1 MQFALDWLLEVWSIL
16 ARSGPYLLVGLAVA
30 GWIKAA
36 VPERWVH
43 RHLGGDD
50 LRSVTKAALV
60 GAPLPLCS
68 CSVVPT
74 ALALEKSGAS
84 KGATTAFL
92 ISTPETGVDS
102 IGITLALIDPL
113 MTVARPIAAVSTAL
127 AAGLAVNVP
136 VRHDAQ
142 RPDAPQPAEEPT
154 PVEPPDCAASAAHA
168 HETGAD
174 AAGGSILRRG
184 LAYAFGPL
192 LADLAPWFVLGFAA
206 SAAITLMVPDDF
218 FGEVLHSNWVSM
230 LIMLV
235 VGVPLY
241 VCATASTPV
250 AAALMAKG
258 LNPGAALVFLL
269 AGPAT
274 NLATMGVVGGR
285 LGGRVLAV
293 YLTSITVLALAS
305 GWLLDLLYPLLGF
318 DPLAVASTAAH
329 DSLGLLSQVSGGI
342 LGLLLLR
349 QVLAMPRVRRLLGRF
364 RGGAVDPPR

>member
-1 MQFALDWLLEVWSIL
+1 VTQLFQDWLLEIWSIL
-16 ARSGPYLLVGLAVA
+16 ARSGPYLLIGLAVA

-36 VPERWVH
+36 VPQRWVM

-50 LRSVTKAALV
+50 LRSVTKASLV

-102 IGITLALIDPL
+102 VGITWALIDPL
-113 MTVARPIAAVSTAL
+113 MTIARPITAI
-127 AAGLAVNVP
+127 ATAMASGLAVNGL
-136 VRHDAQ
+136 VRHDAK
-142 RPDAPQPAEEPT
+142 APGESLPTDEPSPAESLE
-154 PVEPPDCAASAAHA
+154 
-168 HETGAD
+168 GAD
-174 AAGGSILRRG
+174 CGTCAEPDEHGHEKSEGAAGGNIFRRG

-206 SAAITLMVPDDF
+206 SAVIALAVPEDF
-218 FGEVLHSNWVSM
+218 FGEVLPGNWASM

-285 LGGRVLAV
+285 LGGRVLTV
-293 YLTSITVLALAS
+293 YLTSIA
-305 GWLLDLLYPLLGF
+305 
-318 DPLAVASTAAH
+318 
-329 DSLGLLSQVSGGI
+329 
-342 LGLLLLR
+342 
-349 QVLAMPRVRRLLGRF
+349 VLAMPVLRRALGRLP
-364 RGGAVDPPR
+364 GSAKNVPRP